1 MHPPDAAPSWNF
13 PAKAALHLPPRC
25 PKDSA
30 NPHPDTHAEKPNK
43 AKFIMSNGEIQPTG
57 ETSPKDWLVTLLLS
71 IFLGFL
77 GVDRFYLG
85 SIGLGILKLV
95 TCGGAGIWSI
105 IDIVL
110 VATGKM
116 KDGQGL
122 LVVKK

>member
-1 MHPPDAAPSWNF
+1 
-13 PAKAALHLPPRC
+13 
-25 PKDSA
+25 
-30 NPHPDTHAEKPNK
+30 
-43 AKFIMSNGEIQPTG
+43 MSNGETQPSG
-57 ETSPKDWLVTLLLS
+57 ATSNKDWLTTLLLA
-71 IFLGFL
+71 IFLGGF

-85 SIGLGILKLV
+85 SIGLGIAKLL

-105 IDIVL
+105 IDIIL

>member
-1 MHPPDAAPSWNF
+1 
-13 PAKAALHLPPRC
+13 
-25 PKDSA
+25 
-30 NPHPDTHAEKPNK
+30 
-43 AKFIMSNGEIQPTG
+43 MSNGETQVTG
-57 ETSPKDWLVTLLLS
+57 ATSNKDWLTTLLLA
-71 IFLGFL
+71 IFLGGF

-95 TCGGAGIWSI
+95 TCGGLGIWSI
-105 IDIVL
+105 IDIIL

>member
-1 MHPPDAAPSWNF
+1 
-13 PAKAALHLPPRC
+13 
-25 PKDSA
+25 
-30 NPHPDTHAEKPNK
+30 
-43 AKFIMSNGEIQPTG
+43 MSNGETQTIG
-57 ETSPKDWLVTLLLS
+57 ATSPKDWLTTLLLA
-71 IFLGFL
+71 IFLGNF

-85 SIGLGILKLV
+85 SIGLGILKLL

-116 KDGQGL
+116 KDGNGL